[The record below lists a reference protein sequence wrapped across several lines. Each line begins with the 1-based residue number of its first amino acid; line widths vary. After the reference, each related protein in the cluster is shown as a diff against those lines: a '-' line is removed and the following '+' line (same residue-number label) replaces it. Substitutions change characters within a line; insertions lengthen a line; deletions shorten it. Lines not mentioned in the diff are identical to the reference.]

1 MNRVEF
7 YQMIGTGIRKYL
19 PMGYQEYQVHIK
31 EAEIS
36 GEKNALLIMEK
47 EGIKNMPVMS
57 LETYLDRVERSEDE
71 KAVLIDI
78 AVDYAKMV
86 SMQRRSQHRQ
96 IAR

>member
-1 MNRVEF
+1 MNRAEF
-7 YQMIGTGIRKYL
+7 YQMIGTGIRRYL

-36 GEKNALLIMEK
+36 GEKNALLVMEK

-57 LETYLDRVERSEDE
+57 LETYLDRVRGGEDE

-78 AVDYAKMV
+78 AVDYAKIGRASCRERV
-86 SMQRRSQHRQ
+86 
-96 IAR
+96 